1 MGAKPRAARVRHS
14 FCFFMWKAVA
24 ELEWRTDADAIAPV
38 ERMSDDDAA
47 AGRADGRGSR
57 AAVALRRRTPLLDDA
72 APRTPEQA
80 ARSANMP
87 MEVEG
92 AE

>member
-47 AGRADGRGSR
+47 AGRADGGQ
-57 AAVALRRRTPLLDDA
+57 L
-72 APRTPEQA
+72 
-80 ARSANMP
+80 
-87 MEVEG
+87 
-92 AE
+92 